1 MEINEDSKESGKKYN
16 QVGIMYKILVYL
28 DILMTLDF
36 FIRESKYS
44 QHKKDN
50 A

>member
-1 MEINEDSKESGKKYN
+1 MEFNDDSKESGKKYN
-16 QVGIMYKILVYL
+16 QVRIVYKILVYF
-28 DILMTLDF
+28 DIWMTLNF
-36 FIRESKYS
+36 FMTESKYS